1 MSDLI
6 RLVDG
11 VACPTPSSF
20 SYTLA
25 DNSAEDAGRVQDGND
40 TMYKNRTTQKRK
52 ISLSWIGVDQD
63 KISQILQMFN
73 PEYISVTYW
82 DALANAEQTRTFYV
96 GDRTAPVTIWT
107 VDTKRYTSVSFDI
120 IER

>member
-11 VACPTPSSF
+11 VSCPTPSTF
-20 SYTLA
+20 SYTLS

-40 TMYKNRTTQKRK
+40 TMYKNRTSQKRK
-52 ISLSWIGVDQD
+52 ISLSWLGP
-63 KISQILQMFN
+63 SLSTASSLLTMFN
-73 PEYISVTYW
+73 PEYVHITYW
-82 DALANAEQTRTFYV
+82 DMKDNEEQTRQFYV
-96 GDRTAPVTIWT
+96 GDRTVPVNIWT
-107 VDTKRYTSVSFDI
+107 VDNKRYTSVSFDI